1 MRVYFKM
8 MLLNL
13 ESQMQYK
20 ISFVMTVIGQFVTA
34 FTGFIGIKFMFD
46 YVDSVGEF
54 EYYDVML
61 CFGIVT
67 LAFSIGEALGGGM
80 ATFAHVLG
88 NGEFDRALVRPL
100 NTVLQV
106 LAPRVDFTR
115 AGLLIQAAGVLAYV
129 IPKSNI
135 IWEWK
140 KIVTLILMIGCGSIL
155 FFALFLFKAT
165 FSFFIIQNLDFMN
178 IFTYGAKEYGK
189 YPFGIYGKR
198 ILNFLTFIIPLALIQ
213 YYPLLYLTGKR
224 NEDYYMFIPLLS
236 LLFLLPCYLFFS
248 FGVRKYKSTGS

>member
-1 MRVYFKM
+1 MWVYFKM

-20 ISFVMTVIGQFVTA
+20 ISFVMTVIGQFITA
-34 FTGFIGIKFMFD
+34 FVGFIGIKFMFD

-61 CFGIVT
+61 CYGIVT
-67 LAFSIGEALGGGM
+67 LAFSIGESLGGGM
-80 ATFAHVLG
+80 ATFAGVLG
-88 NGEFDRALVRPL
+88 NGEFDRALIRPQ
-100 NTVLQV
+100 NIVLQI

-115 AGLLIQAAGVLAYV
+115 AGLLIQAIGVLVYV
-129 IPKSNI
+129 LSKSNI
-135 IWEWK
+135 IWGWK

-155 FFALFLFKAT
+155 FLALFVFKAT
-165 FSFFIIQNLDFMN
+165 FSFFTIQNLDFMN

-189 YPFGIYGKR
+189 YPFGVYGKR
-198 ILNFLTFIIPLALIQ
+198 ILDFLTFIIPLALVQ
-213 YYPLLYLTGKR
+213 YYPLLYLIGKR
-224 NEDYYMFIPLLS
+224 NEGYYMFFPLFS
-236 LLFLLPCYLFFS
+236 LIFLLPCYMFFS